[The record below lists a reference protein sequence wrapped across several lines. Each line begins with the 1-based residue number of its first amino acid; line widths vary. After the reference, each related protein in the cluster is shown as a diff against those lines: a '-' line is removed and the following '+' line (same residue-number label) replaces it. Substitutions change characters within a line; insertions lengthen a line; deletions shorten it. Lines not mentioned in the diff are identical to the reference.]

1 MQAIDVRFV
10 AVGSDGREVPLCAQ
24 GAEVPVNAANCRAF
38 VAALRA
44 FRVSEFHTQVEA
56 IRRGLA
62 TVLPFP
68 MLALLTWDELQLQVC
83 GRPKFDVELLFSQT
97 TCAVE
102 FGRP

>member
-1 MQAIDVRFV
+1 M
-10 AVGSDGREVPLCAQ
+10 
-24 GAEVPVNAANCRAF
+24 PVNAANCRAF